1 MRGLGCVA
9 GREGRCLNESQSLVQ
24 RCRMA
29 VYFAPTSAVLSRV
42 RCQGSHSYMY
52 PLQDAQL
59 MLKLLGLQS
68 RRGFFFQH
76 CRKFEGLG
84 LRIKVSPQMEQP
96 LLPGAHSCR
105 FGICTCMLLVYGG
118 QNGWSHSKSYF
129 DRDQGSCSVAM
140 LLPKP
145 SCHRYTITAIAGSFW
160 QGVHIRDKDRAASN
174 VVQEP

>member
-1 MRGLGCVA
+1 MCCWERGKVLERITVTGAAVQDGRLLRSDLGSPFSSPVPGLA
-9 GREGRCLNESQSLVQ
+9 LIHVSSARCP
-24 RCRMA
+24 A
-29 VYFAPTSAVLSRV
+29 
-42 RCQGSHSYMY
+42 
-52 PLQDAQL
+52 DAQAARA
-59 MLKLLGLQS
+59 S
-68 RRGFFFQH
+68 EPERFFFQH